1 MPRNRVGGLQRLPPF
16 DSEPLHDARGGDA
29 AAQRVVVM
37 RFGLGDVVKERGP
50 TQRLVFRRGGD
61 AMGEMPEQV
70 VSVPFRFQLKASRC
84 LELVYGLHD
93 DGEFVFDDASCVGP
107 A

>member
-1 MPRNRVGGLQRLPPF
+1 MPRDRVGGLQRLSPF

-50 TQRLVFRRGGD
+50 T
-61 AMGEMPEQV
+61 
-70 VSVPFRFQLKASRC
+70 
-84 LELVYGLHD
+84 
-93 DGEFVFDDASCVGP
+93 
-107 A
+107 